1 MALPAIAGNPPPA
14 DLHLLWVA
22 DATGAFAVD
31 PVDGEVLRDI
41 AAAKHSQAIAID
53 RIGNVIWLL
62 SKPDALTAF
71 NLAGEPLLSTDLP
84 ASAGGDADMVV
95 DATAGVLWLRAKH
108 SLYRFD
114 SAGVMQQE
122 IAFHPS
128 AQLRALALDEARSRL
143 WLATRDSL
151 LAFAPD
157 GTQTLDI
164 AVSGIAPTGID
175 AVAFDPVS
183 ESLWLVADRRVQ
195 RYDAD
200 GNRVFDGTAPRK
212 LERADADG
220 QGGLWA
226 ASASALYHLDSDG
239 QVDLA
244 VQPPA
249 KTHGLPRA
257 LQADRRDGS
266 VWVLRTD
273 RLHHYARDG
282 SLLHTLAPGSDAR
295 WKPPLSGL
303 AMAGD
308 PPVRVAIIAP
318 AEGSTTRLNPPPVD
332 FTIDGLRAVPARLY
346 LAVNG
351 SDTAVTCDALGD
363 DVWRCTPFSVLS
375 QGENSVVAAVGNDD
389 GARFESPA
397 VHFSIDSIPPVIDI
411 EHPPEGKITNI
422 AQTELRGSVSEP
434 AALALNGTPVAL
446 AADLAFSQLIAL
458 NEGANTLALSA
469 QDAAGNTGTA
479 QRTVLRDSVPPAAP
493 DTTRIVVASAAGGQ
507 MQVNVSAGAVEA
519 GGSVIITNQTTGDS
533 VIVIANAD
541 GSFAATLAGSTA
553 DTFVILARDAAG
565 NASPAVPVAAAPPV
579 GETIPPDPLSVAPA
593 LPTVGAPPLAERIAF
608 LYTGSNPIQRDVAP
622 GTIEARRVAVLR
634 GSVRDRAG
642 APISGVTVSVLRH
655 PELGHTLTRAD
666 GMFDLAVNGGG
677 LMTLVYQKDG
687 LLPAQRNVQTQWND
701 WFVADDVV
709 MIPLDP
715 QVTRIDL
722 TDSSQPFQVA
732 QGSVV
737 EDSDGRR
744 QVSLLFPAGTTATI
758 TRADGSTA
766 QLGTLDVRATEYT
779 VGGSG
784 PDAMPAP
791 LPPTSAYTYA
801 VELSV
806 DQARAQGIKVDG
818 KDVVFN
824 QPVPFY
830 LDNFLDFP
838 VGAAVP
844 VGYYNADIAA
854 WVPYPN
860 GRIVKIL
867 SEENGQAVLDVAGNG
882 QPASTDQLTALGISG
897 AELAQLAATYGPG
910 ISLWRVPLTH
920 FSTWDHNWPYGPPQD
935 AEPPKVDPP
944 KKDDPPDS
952 DEENECPGCVIS
964 PQVRSLGES
973 IPIAGT
979 PYSLHYQ
986 SERAPGFGRNT
997 VTIPLTGSNIPAS
1010 LRTVELTVSIAGR
1023 REVRR
1028 FAAAANLSHTFEWD
1042 GLDGMGRP
1050 VPGGATAT
1058 VVLTYVYPCEY
1069 RPGDNGFAQ
1078 FGDSANAIGTRER
1091 CLGFGLLRTSRIAL
1105 RSPLRRSQAAA
1116 NWSLSVENVLEGDGS
1131 VLLGAGGRRLLLSGI
1146 IDTVAGM
1153 DGGGFS
1159 GDGGL
1164 ATRVLLADV
1173 RDIAVAADGTFYI
1186 ADSNNARVRRVTPD
1200 GRIDTVAGNGESG
1213 FSGDDGLATLARLYH
1228 PRGVDVGADG
1238 SLYIADQG
1246 NHRIRRVTRDGRID
1260 TVAGN
1265 GQDTFSGDG
1274 GLATQAGLN
1283 SPEDVSIGLDGA
1295 LYIADVENNRVR
1307 RVALDGRIDTVAG
1320 SGLFDF
1326 SGDDGPAKEASL
1338 RYPRSV
1344 AIAGDGALYIS
1355 DSFNRRIRRVTPDG
1369 RIDTVAGT
1377 GQWGFSGDGGFALDA
1392 RLGDT
1397 IGLAIGGDGGVYIA
1411 DPDNNRIRRIAAD
1424 GNIDTVVGNGELG
1437 FAGDGGLATQAR
1449 LYAPHGIAFD
1459 PGGSLYIADT
1469 FNGRVRLV
1477 STGRKFATNG
1487 DLAIPSEDG
1496 ASRFVFDPAGR
1507 HLRTENTLTGQT
1519 ALTFARDS
1527 EGRLLS
1533 VTDADGNITRIER
1546 DGNGQPTAIIAPHGQ
1561 RTALTVDSNAHLTGV
1576 ADPTGA
1582 TWAMQY
1588 TGSGLMTQITH
1599 PNAGVNAFTYDADG
1613 RLLRDLDPEGG
1624 GWQIEH
1630 SENADGSD
1638 RTEMISGEGRVRVFS
1653 TTRQSNG
1660 SRLYTD
1666 QAPDGSITTRSY
1678 DDAGATTITQP
1689 DGTVLFTKEG
1699 PDPRFKMDAPV
1710 LAERK
1715 VTLPSGLAFAQT
1727 TTRAVTLAD
1736 PADALSLQSLTDTV
1750 TTNGRV
1756 EMAAFDA
1763 TASMWTYTSAASRTI
1778 TRTVDGDSRP
1788 LTQAVTGLE
1797 PVTTM
1802 YDSHGRP
1809 NLVLQ
1814 GGDSGARAVNF
1825 SYYDSSAGSQAGY
1838 LRAITD
1844 ARGKQTAFVYDSI
1857 GRVTKKLLPDGNAV
1871 EYVYDIQGNLTI
1883 VTTPG
1888 RSVHV
1893 FDYGQRNQTTVYTP
1907 PDLSGVDTITRYHY
1921 NLDRQVTSIERP
1933 GGAVIDF
1940 AYDGGGRLASRTIP
1954 TGVDTYAYEATTGQ
1968 LAAIDTSDGIGLA
1981 FTWDGLLPKSTT
1993 WSGPV
1998 RGRVSRSVDS
2008 NFWLTQETVEG
2019 DTVAFA
2025 YDADGLPVQAGDLSL
2040 ARDPGNGLVTG
2051 VGLGIIDDARAYNGF
2066 GELADRNVMVAGAPA
2081 YQVDYTRD
2089 TLGRIVEQGETIGAT
2104 TSTLAYVYD
2113 VAGRLTDVQRNGTMV
2128 ERYTFD
2134 ANSNRATKTT
2144 PTGTTTYSYDEQDR
2158 LLVASGTNGV
2168 TSYAYTEAGD
2178 LRSKTTAA
2186 GATAYDYDAV
2196 GNLRAVVLPN
2206 NKTIAYLIDGQDRRI
2221 GKQVDGVL
2229 VQGLLYGDQLNPVA
2243 ELDGRGN
2250 VVARFV
2256 YADQANVPAYMVKNG
2271 VSYRIV
2277 SDHLGSVRL
2286 VIEAATG
2293 AVAQRMDYDA
2303 FGNVV
2308 ADTNPGFQPFGFAG
2322 GLYDRDTGLVRFG
2335 ARDYDPEIG
2344 RWTAKDPI
2352 GFGGGDYGLY
2362 SYAGS
2367 DPINFVDPKDW
2378 PDVVVQK
2385 RNSALE

>member
-1 MALPAIAGNPPPA
+1 MLASLLFMALPAIAGNPPPA

-997 VTIPLTGSNIPAS
+997 VTIPLTGGSVPAS
-1010 LRTVELTVSIAGR
+1010 LQTVELTISIAGQ
-1023 REVRR
+1023 RETQR
-1028 FAAAANLSHTFEWD
+1028 FAAAPNLSHTFEWD

-1050 VPGGATAT
+1050 VTGSATAFIK
-1058 VVLTYVYPCEY
+1058 LTYIYPCEY

-1078 FGDSANAIGTRER
+1078 FGDSANPIGTRDR
-1091 CLGFGLLRTSRIAL
+1091 CQGFEIPRTSVVTL
-1105 RSPLRRSQAAA
+1105 QSPSKQSEAVA
-1116 NWSLSVENVLEGDGS
+1116 NWGLSVENVLGDDGRMLRLGTGARRSLLGGIIETVAGSGTSGTNEEGVPATQARLTQTTGVAVGTDGSLYIADFGNQRIRRVTPGGIINTVAGTGVQGFFGDGGS
-1131 VLLGAGGRRLLLSGI
+1131 AIQARLNDPVGAAVGADGSLYIADRDNNRIRRVTPGGIINTVAGTGVQGFSGDGGSAMQARLNAPGGVAIGADGSLYIADKGNYRVRRVTPGGI
-1146 IDTVAGM
+1146 IDTVAGT
-1153 DGGGFS
+1153 GVQGFS
-1159 GDGGL
+1159 GDGGPAAQARL
-1164 ATRVLLADV
+1164 AYPSGAALG
-1173 RDIAVAADGTFYI
+1173 ADGSLYI
-1186 ADSNNARVRRVTPD
+1186 ADVGNNRIRRVTPDGIIDTVAGTGVQGFSGDGGPAAQARLNAPVRVALDAGGSLYIVDANNSRVRRIAPD
-1200 GRIDTVAGNGESG
+1200 GRIDTVAGNG
-1213 FSGDDGLATLARLYH
+1213 
-1228 PRGVDVGADG
+1228 
-1238 SLYIADQG
+1238 SL
-1246 NHRIRRVTRDGRID
+1246 
-1260 TVAGN
+1260 
-1265 GQDTFSGDG
+1265 
-1274 GLATQAGLN
+1274 
-1283 SPEDVSIGLDGA
+1283 
-1295 LYIADVENNRVR
+1295 
-1307 RVALDGRIDTVAG
+1307 
-1320 SGLFDF
+1320 
-1326 SGDDGPAKEASL
+1326 
-1338 RYPRSV
+1338 
-1344 AIAGDGALYIS
+1344 
-1355 DSFNRRIRRVTPDG
+1355 
-1369 RIDTVAGT
+1369 
-1377 GQWGFSGDGGFALDA
+1377 GFSGDGGPATEA
-1392 RLGDT
+1392 
-1397 IGLAIGGDGGVYIA
+1397 GLTFPRDVATGADGSVYIV
-1411 DPDNNRIRRIAAD
+1411 DLIGTRIRRV
-1424 GNIDTVVGNGELG
+1424 T
-1437 FAGDGGLATQAR
+1437 
-1449 LYAPHGIAFD
+1449 
-1459 PGGSLYIADT
+1459 
-1469 FNGRVRLV
+1469 
-1477 STGRKFATNG
+1477 TGRQLTTNG
-1487 DLAIPSEDG
+1487 NLAIPSEDG

-1533 VTDADGNITRIER
+1533 VTDADCNVTTIER

-1561 RTALTVDSNAHLTGV
+1561 RTVLRVDGNGHLAGV

-1588 TGSGLMTQITH
+1588 TDSGLMTGITH
-1599 PNAGVNAFTYDADG
+1599 PNGGVNAFTYDADG

-2168 TSYAYTEAGD
+2168 TSYAYTAAGD

-2186 GATAYDYDAV
+2186 GTTAYDYDAV

-2221 GKQVDGVL
+2221 GKRIDGVL

-2243 ELDGRGN
+2243 ELNGAGQL
-2250 VVARFV
+2250 VARFV
-2256 YADQANVPAYMVKNG
+2256 YADQPNVPAYMVKNG

-2303 FGNVV
+2303 FGNVTL
-2308 ADTNPGFQPFGFAG
+2308 DTNPGFQPFGFAG
-2322 GLYDRDTGLVRFG
+2322 GLYDRDTQSTQVKGHSKISQNN
-2335 ARDYDPEIG
+2335 A
-2344 RWTAKDPI
+2344 
-2352 GFGGGDYGLY
+2352 
-2362 SYAGS
+2362 
-2367 DPINFVDPKDW
+2367 
-2378 PDVVVQK
+2378 
-2385 RNSALE
+2385 